1 MTVPP
6 AHAGTALKC
15 LQLSVISTI
24 SPSCRQPH
32 FSGSVTIP
40 CSFQK
45 SFIWLTLSGF
55 RISKVGIRLGFFKLN
70 GTDIDWVGAGFFVNE
85 LLSKWEISS
94 KS

>member
-1 MTVPP
+1 MTASP

-55 RISKVGIRLGFFKLN
+55 RISKVGIRLGFFELN
-70 GTDIDWVGAGFFVNE
+70 GTDLDWVEAGFFCE
-85 LLSKWEISS
+85 LIFV
-94 KS
+94 